1 MELRYEVKIIQ
12 KTARCMLRHLRKA
25 WEREVQDLSDPV
37 EVDESY
43 FPLIYLT
50 KPGFR
55 SQFLGIAETTFPAQ
69 IQRILFRK
77 TRMRWPRP

>member
-1 MELRYEVKIIQ
+1 MELRYKVKVIQ

-50 KPGFR
+50 KTGFR

-77 TRMRWPRP
+77 TRMRWPRL